1 MKAQNQS
8 SDYLRASLHRAI
20 QQNDKSLTVST
31 LDLKD
36 TLAELE
42 SLRTHQD
49 TSRPPAPLVGW
60 ADPVAI
66 QQMRQGQRWRLNVTR
81 KRVAP
86 HTQQICASIAQA
98 VEHPQVGST
107 GERLM
112 TCVKAPACQDKKPEA
127 A

>member
-1 MKAQNQS
+1 MKPQYQP
-8 SDYLRASLHRAI
+8 SDYIRASLHRAI

-49 TSRPPAPLVGW
+49 ISRPTAPLVGW
-60 ADPVAI
+60 ADPIAI
-66 QQMRQGQRWRLNVTR
+66 QQMRQGQRWRLTVTR
-81 KRVAP
+81 KRVGS
-86 HTQQICASIAQA
+86 HTQQICAATVQV
-98 VEHPQVGST
+98 VEHPQAGGAVET
-107 GERLM
+107 PL
-112 TCVKAPACQDKKPEA
+112 TCGDAPASQDKQSEA

>member
-1 MKAQNQS
+1 MTVPNQS
-8 SDYLRASLHRAI
+8 SSYLRASLHRAI
-20 QQNDKSLTVST
+20 QQGDKSLTVST

-49 TSRPPAPLVGW
+49 LTRPTTPLVGW
-60 ADPVAI
+60 ADPLAI
-66 QQMRQGQRWRLNVTR
+66 QQMRQGQRWRLTVTR
-81 KRVAP
+81 KRVAA

-98 VEHPQVGST
+98 VEPNQDGGIGGPH
-107 GERLM
+107 M